1 MKEEPSFREV
11 PLISLRQLPTLA
23 KNLGSYC
30 VKLHTVVAQVKHK
43 PLTLGE
49 PVYRSLSRL

>member
-11 PLISLRQLPTLA
+11 PLISLRQLPTLT